1 MRTVTSDASLR
12 IRRVPQERV
21 RAPGQDLWNIAVAAV
36 TGGSGLLGRVWK
48 LGGAGMAHDTREI
61 AVNAVLE
68 LRRVHRDRLAR

>member
-1 MRTVTSDASLR
+1 MRAVTADASLR

-21 RAPGQDLWNIAVAAV
+21 RAPGQDWNIAVAAV

-48 LGGAGMAHDTREI
+48 LGGAGMAHDTLEI